1 MEGFL
6 ILLSLINKLNNPIS
20 KSTLE
25 KLAPLG
31 LIPEVD
37 FELFSAE
44 NSWSHKDLYPWW
56 ICGFSTVKGSCT
68 SFFTRKR
75 KTVSGVIV
83 KDYTLAFEVGQKS
96 ENLHVLKL
104 IANAIGCGKL
114 YSETRGVS
122 KFRLVQKDQILNVL
136 VPFFHKYPLEGH
148 EGLQYSIWIQIVDIL
163 HKTPRSD
170 QRG

>member
-44 NSWSHKDLYPWW
+44 NPWPRRGQYPWW
-56 ICGFSTVKGSCT
+56 ICGFATGEDSFT
-68 SFFTRKR
+68 FFTRKR
-75 KTVSGVIV
+75 KQQAV
-83 KDYTLAFEVGQKS
+83 
-96 ENLHVLKL
+96 
-104 IANAIGCGKL
+104 
-114 YSETRGVS
+114 
-122 KFRLVQKDQILNVL
+122 
-136 VPFFHKYPLEGH
+136 
-148 EGLQYSIWIQIVDIL
+148 
-163 HKTPRSD
+163 
-170 QRG
+170 